1 MLLMFGVCKQISVA
15 VCAAA
20 LTSLLLEGN
29 SKAATQQL
37 ADLSEELQHS
47 EPRNAQRMLQLVS

>member
-1 MLLMFGVCKQISVA
+1 M

-20 LTSLLLEGN
+20 LSSLLLEGN

-37 ADLSEELQHS
+37 ADLSEGLQHL
-47 EPRNAQRMLQLVS
+47 EPRNVQLMLQLVRQYCQY